1 MPVQAIPLALVSS
14 LYPLGLAA
22 VLLLSKA
29 TGPRAK
35 EAVFLAGA
43 AVICLTVGFVVVLS
57 REGTEPSQGGGSS
70 GSYGLE
76 VAIGVFFLAA
86 AAMLARR
93 PPKQHDGPSRITRA
107 ATEGGLVAVFVAGV
121 VLYLPSPFYLSALNV
136 TGTAGL
142 STTAAVLWVIAVAA
156 INLLT
161 VEVPVLLFLLAP
173 AQTGPKLGAVTD
185 WLDRNERTVLVV
197 LLAVLGL
204 WEVINGLAGLLRL
217 AGAHC
222 NPKPRRQ
229 PHRLSVL
236 ELRTAQIRRRSERC
250 SGAVSVEGCALRP
263 VLLIVADGPARF
275 YDWCLCAKLPTTV
288 RSWSR

>member
-29 TGPRAK
+29 TRPRAK

-43 AVICLTVGFVVVLS
+43 AVICLTVGFAVVLTGQGNQS
-57 REGTEPSQGGGSS
+57 SQSGSSS

-76 VAIGVFFLAA
+76 LAIGVFFLTAA
-86 AAMLARR
+86 AVLAHR

-107 ATEGGLVAVFVAGV
+107 ATEGGLVTVFAAGV
-121 VLYLPSPFYLSALNV
+121 VLYLPSPFYLSALHV
-136 TGTAGL
+136 IGTAGL
-142 STTAAVLWVIAVAA
+142 STAVAVAWVIGVVA

-173 AQTGPKLGAVTD
+173 EQTAPRLGAVTD
-185 WLDRNERTVLVV
+185 WLGRNEHAVLVA

-204 WEVINGLAGLLRL
+204 WELINGLAGLL
-217 AGAHC
+217 
-222 NPKPRRQ
+222 
-229 PHRLSVL
+229 
-236 ELRTAQIRRRSERC
+236 
-250 SGAVSVEGCALRP
+250 
-263 VLLIVADGPARF
+263 
-275 YDWCLCAKLPTTV
+275 
-288 RSWSR
+288 